1 MPSSFQKH
9 MMTMLWL
16 LIFLNSNLAQKN
28 PESITTIAFGSC
40 AQQDKPQPILNM
52 VANLKPDFFI
62 YLGDNIYG
70 DTYDM
75 KELQEKYAK
84 LGSKP
89 EFQKLRASTRM
100 LATWDDHDFGWNDSG
115 RQYPMKEASK
125 QLFMNFFQEP
135 DDSERKKRPGI
146 FTSYYHQYGNRMLQI
161 ILLDTRTFR
170 DNLIAFNPAA
180 GHKTEFFYTPDYIQ
194 HQNADSTLLGTA
206 QWKWLEEELSK
217 KADVRIIGSS
227 TQYGIEYN
235 GYEAWANFPH
245 EMNRMT
251 QLIKKT
257 RAEGVIFISGDVH
270 YAEISK
276 RQFDQLYPI
285 YDITSSG
292 ITSTWDFPTRNK
304 YRIEGPVM
312 ENHFGLI
319 IIDWSN
325 DIPLIKMEVIDIQGN
340 QRIEYTFPLDQLSFN
355 P

>member
-1 MPSSFQKH
+1 MPFSFQKYLL
-9 MMTMLWL
+9 TIFWL
-16 LIFLNSNLAQKN
+16 LSFLHNNLAQKTSD
-28 PESITTIAFGSC
+28 SITTIAFGSC
-40 AQQDKPQPILNM
+40 AQQDKPQPILGM
-52 VANLKPDFFI
+52 VADLKPDFFI
-62 YLGDNIYG
+62 YLGDNVYG

-75 KELQEKYAK
+75 KELKAKYTK
-84 LGSKP
+84 LASKT
-89 EFQKLRASTRM
+89 EFQKLKANTKL

-115 RQYPMKEASK
+115 RHYPMKEASK
-125 QLFMNFFQEP
+125 QIFMDFFQEP
-135 DDSERKKRPGI
+135 QESERLKRPGI
-146 FTSYYHQYGNRMLQI
+146 YNSYFHQYGNRILQI

-170 DNLIAFNPAA
+170 DNLINFDPVA
-180 GHKTEFFYTPDYIQ
+180 GHKTDFFYNPDYIQ
-194 HQNADSTLLGTA
+194 HQNADSTLLGET
-206 QWKWLEEELSK
+206 QWKWLEAELSK

-227 TQYGIEYN
+227 TQFGIEYN
-235 GYEAWANFPH
+235 GYEAWANFPN

-285 YDITSSG
+285 YDFTSSG

-319 IIDWSN
+319 TINWSSV
-325 DIPLIKMEVIDIQGN
+325 IPSIKMEVIDIDGN
-340 QRIEYTFPLDQLSFN
+340 QRIEYTFLLDQLSFWH
-355 P
+355 